1 MKAEDEKLMRLT
13 PSGCLFVVLLVLLL
27 GAGAGEPACAGQSAY
42 GTQVHEASE
51 PDPSLQVPSETDI
64 YYGTPGRPAS
74 EPAPRPGSADY
85 PRYGNLDNRLAIWI
99 VTQQHTYF
107 GGFVLALPIFCLLIE
122 VRGLLT
128 RDRVAAARYD
138 RLARDFLRISLIA
151 FSISS
156 LLGVTLVT
164 ALVVLYPTF
173 FGYITGVFKSMM
185 GIYAMVF
192 LAESGA
198 IYLYYYSWDRMSA
211 GGLKWM
217 HAAFGV
223 VLNVFGTI
231 LLFLANSWV
240 SFMMSPAGVDQTGR
254 FLGNAWHT
262 LHTALWNPFNVHRFL
277 ADMMTGGAV
286 VLGYSAFRFLTA
298 KNQEQK
304 GYYDWMG
311 YVFLFLTMA
320 ALIPMPFAG
329 YWLMRSVY
337 EFRQQ
342 LGVTMMGGM
351 LTWMFVL
358 QAIVVGA
365 LFIGTNYYLWQG
377 MARMPGAER
386 YHRYIKYLLYGLIV
400 SFLVWFTPHTLVLTP
415 EEAKA
420 MGGAQ
425 HPVIGNYGVMSA
437 KNGAINL
444 MILLSALSYILYKR
458 ANRIITAPWVR
469 MGNLVIGAVF
479 AGALANVVGLSV
491 YGFYLPANIRVGL
504 SLPQALSTL
513 TALVVG
519 LLVNRALLQG
529 ATPIGPVVWGRMPV
543 RGQVTLFL
551 LGMAFTWVM
560 GLMGFI
566 RSSGRL
572 GWHVHEIMRDGSPW
586 AFTPGFGFAAGMVT
600 LNMALFWVLLLGVF
614 WLSQRTLAQ
623 AEAPERL
630 WAGTAPQ
637 REPSFTP
644 AMSNKVLLRD
654 G

>member
-1 MKAEDEKLMRLT
+1 MRLIL
-13 PSGCLFVVLLVLLL
+13 SFLLVILLL
-27 GAGAGEPACAGQSAY
+27 GVGGSLSAQAKDGAY
-42 GTQVHEASE
+42 GGLPAETTEFEQ
-51 PDPSLQVPSETDI
+51 PLQAPPGTDV

-74 EPAPRPGSADY
+74 EPAPRLTAADY
-85 PRYGNLDNRLAIWI
+85 PRYGNVDSRLAIWV

-107 GGFVLALPIFCLLIE
+107 GGFVLALPIFCFIIE
-122 VRGLLT
+122 VMGLLT
-128 RDRVAAARYD
+128 RDPVTAVRYD

-151 FSISS
+151 FSISA
-156 LLGVTLVT
+156 LLGSTLVA
-164 ALVVLYPTF
+164 ALLTFYPMF
-173 FGYITGVFKSMM
+173 FRYITGVFKSMM
-185 GIYAMVF
+185 GIYALVF
-192 LAESGA
+192 LAESWA
-198 IYLYYYSWDRMSA
+198 LYLYYYSWDRMSE
-211 GGLKWM
+211 GGRKWL
-217 HAAFGV
+217 HAAIGV
-223 VLNVFGTI
+223 VVNVFGTL
-231 LLFLANSWV
+231 LLFFANSWV
-240 SFMMSPAGVDQTGR
+240 SFMMSPAGVDQAGR
-254 FLGNAWHT
+254 FLGNSWHT

-298 KNQEQK
+298 KNQDQR

-311 YVFLFLTMA
+311 YVFLFITMA

-358 QAIVVGA
+358 QAIAVGA
-365 LFIGTNYYLWQG
+365 LFIGANYYFWQG
-377 MARMPGAER
+377 MARMPGSVR
-386 YHRYIKYLLYGLIV
+386 YHRYIKYILCGLV
-400 SFLVWFTPHTLVLTP
+400 LSFLVWFTPHTLVLTS
-415 EEAKA
+415 EEAKGI
-420 MGGAQ
+420 GGSQ

-437 KNGAINL
+437 KNGAINT

-458 ANRIITAPWVR
+458 ANKVITASWAR
-469 MGNLVIGAVF
+469 TGDLVIGTVF
-479 AGALANVVGLSV
+479 CGALVNVIWVSV
-491 YGFYLPANIRVGL
+491 YGFYLPANVRVGL

-513 TALVVG
+513 TALAVG
-519 LLVNRALLQG
+519 LLVNRAILKT
-529 ATPIGPVVWGRMPV
+529 AHSVGPVAWGKMPV
-543 RGQVTLFL
+543 RGQVALFL

-600 LNMALFWVLLLGVF
+600 LNMALFWFLLLGVF
-614 WLSQRTLAQ
+614 WLSQRGLRQ
-623 AEAPERL
+623 AEATEWA
-630 WAGTAPQ
+630 WAGRAQP
-637 REPSFTP
+637 RESTFSP
-644 AMSNKVLLRD
+644 AMTKQELLRD

>member
-1 MKAEDEKLMRLT
+1 MRLA
-13 PSGCLFVVLLVLLL
+13 PSCRHLVLLL
-27 GAGAGEPACAGQSAY
+27 ILLLGVDGREPALAGQQAY
-42 GTQVHEASE
+42 GTVANEASE
-51 PDPSLQVPSETDI
+51 SEPALHAPAGTDV

-74 EPAPRPGSADY
+74 EPAPRSGSADY
-85 PRYGNLDNRLAIWI
+85 PRYGNLDNRLVMWVI
-99 VTQQHTYF
+99 TQQHTYF
-107 GGFVLALPIFCLLIE
+107 GGFVLALPIFCLIIE
-122 VRGLLT
+122 VMGLVT

-151 FSISS
+151 FSLSS
-156 LLGVTLVT
+156 LLGVSLVL
-164 ALVVLYPTF
+164 ALVAFYPAF
-173 FGYITGVFKSMM
+173 FGYLTGVFKSMM
-185 GIYAMVF
+185 GVYALVF

-198 IYLYYYSWDRMSA
+198 LCLYYYSWDRMRD

-217 HAAFGV
+217 HAAVGV

-254 FLGNAWHT
+254 FLGNARHT

-277 ADMMTGGAV
+277 ADIMTGGAV
-286 VLGYSAFRFLTA
+286 VLGYAAFRFLTA
-298 KNQEQK
+298 KTEEQK

-311 YVFLFLTMA
+311 YVFLFITMA

-386 YHRYIKYLLYGLIV
+386 YHRSIKYLLYGLIV

-444 MILLSALSYILYKR
+444 MILLSALSYLLYKR
-458 ANRIITAPWVR
+458 ANRIMTARWAWQ
-469 MGNLVIGAVF
+469 GNLVIGSVF
-479 AGALANVVGLSV
+479 AGAFLNVVGLSV

-504 SLPQALSTL
+504 SLPQAMSTL

-519 LLVNRALLQG
+519 LLVNRALLRG
-529 ATPIGPVVWGRMPV
+529 ATLIGPVVWGRMPV

-586 AFTPGFGFAAGMVT
+586 AFTPGLGFAAGMVT

-614 WLSQRTLAQ
+614 WVSRRTLAQ
-623 AEAPERL
+623 AEAPERI

-637 REPSFTP
+637 REPSFAP
-644 AMSNKVLLRD
+644 ALSTKVLLRD

>member
-1 MKAEDEKLMRLT
+1 MSWMFLCR
-13 PSGCLFVVLLVLLL
+13 LFVFFLFLLV
-27 GAGAGEPACAGQSAY
+27 GVGDRDTAFAGQIASSSAAHEAGDSEPALHTPAG
-42 GTQVHEASE
+42 
-51 PDPSLQVPSETDI
+51 TDV

-74 EPAPRPGSADY
+74 EPAPRTGAADY
-85 PRYGNLDNRLAIWI
+85 PRYGQLDNRLVIWVI
-99 VTQQHTYF
+99 TQQHTYF
-107 GGFVLALPIFCLLIE
+107 GGFVLALPIFCLILE
-122 VRGLLT
+122 VMGLLT
-128 RDRVAAARYD
+128 RDRVASARYD

-151 FSISS
+151 FSLSS
-156 LLGVTLVT
+156 LLGVTLVL
-164 ALVVLYPTF
+164 ALVVCYPSF
-173 FGYITGVFKSMM
+173 WGYITGVFKPMM
-185 GIYAMVF
+185 GIYALVF
-192 LAESGA
+192 LVESGA
-198 IYLYYYSWDRMSA
+198 LAVYYYSWNRMRD
-211 GGLKWM
+211 GGLKWL
-217 HAAFGV
+217 HAAVGV
-223 VLNVFGTI
+223 VVNVCGTT

-240 SFMMSPAGVDQTGR
+240 SFMMSPAGVDQSGR
-254 FLGNAWHT
+254 FLGNLWHT

-277 ADMMTGGAV
+277 ADIMTGGAV
-286 VLGYSAFRFLTA
+286 VLGYAAFRFLTA
-298 KNQEQK
+298 KNEEQK

-311 YVFLFLTMA
+311 YVFLFITMA

-358 QAIVVGA
+358 QAIVVGT
-365 LFIGTNYYLWQG
+365 LFIGANYYLWQG

-400 SFLVWFTPHTLVLTP
+400 SFLVWFTPHTLVLSS
-415 EEAKA
+415 EETKA

-444 MILLSALSYILYKR
+444 MILFSALSYLLYQR
-458 ANRIITAPWVR
+458 ANTVVTVR
-469 MGNLVIGAVF
+469 WARTGNLVIGAVF
-479 AGALANVVGLSV
+479 AGALANVIALSV

-519 LLVNRALLQG
+519 LLVNRALLRG

-586 AFTPGFGFAAGMVT
+586 AFTPGLGFAAGMVT
-600 LNMALFWVLLLGVF
+600 LNMVLFWTLLLGVF
-614 WLSQRTLAQ
+614 WVSQRTLAQ
-623 AEAPERL
+623 AEAPERI
-630 WAGTAPQ
+630 WAGAVQ
-637 REPSFTP
+637 ECGR
-644 AMSNKVLLRD
+644 
-654 G
+654 